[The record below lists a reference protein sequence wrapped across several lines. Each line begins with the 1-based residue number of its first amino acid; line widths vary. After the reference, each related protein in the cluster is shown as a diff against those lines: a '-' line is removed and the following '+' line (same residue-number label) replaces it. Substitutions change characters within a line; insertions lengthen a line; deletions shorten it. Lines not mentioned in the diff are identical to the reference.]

1 MGVKQEDKPVTWIY
15 QLGEDKALKE
25 TPKSHAGITQEV
37 FKSIMKI
44 SGKKSILHYFLF
56 GTH

>member
-1 MGVKQEDKPVTWIY
+1 MKQEDKPVTWIY

-37 FKSIMKI
+37 FQINNENQWKKVNFALLSIWDT
-44 SGKKSILHYFLF
+44 LR
-56 GTH
+56 